1 VQPFQTIERRDVGL
15 VLRVRPQI
23 TEGGTVRLGI
33 YQEVSRVQDTSNAG
47 PILSKRALESS
58 VIIDDQQI
66 VVLGGLISDTLTDGT
81 EKLPYAGD
89 MPVFGSL
96 FRYDKRSRLKTNLMI
111 FLKPTIVRSTTEGRE
126 LTSERYDYLRGEQS
140 NIAPPERWFWKDP
153 SAPVL
158 PPQGT
163 MQGTPQA
170 TPIGP
175 PEPLNR

>member
-1 VQPFQTIERRDVGL
+1 VDGDDGVSLDAVSDITRVVSDVL
-15 VLRVRPQI
+15 DSP
-23 TEGGTVRLGI
+23 
-33 YQEVSRVQDTSNAG
+33 
-47 PILSKRALESS
+47 
-58 VIIDDQQI
+58 
-66 VVLGGLISDTLTDGT
+66 DGT
-81 EKLPYAGD
+81 EVMGEQPYVLEVSSPGVGRPLTMPRHWRRNRDRKVKL
-89 MPVFGSL
+89 
-96 FRYDKRSRLKTNLMI
+96 T
-111 FLKPTIVRSTTEGRE
+111 TTEGRE